1 MTKFVRAAAALS
13 LAFALGA
20 AGCGRDEPNAAVAAA
35 RAADLD
41 VRRDAALPSPT
52 PVLPSAASAASA
64 AATSGA
70 NTADSIAARISADAA
85 AARSAARAAAA
96 RTAAADLRA
105 SNAAALAA
113 ADARAAANA
122 RRTMTVGVGATMGAS
137 IQDSLSSRV
146 NKPGETVRAV
156 LSENVMDASGR
167 VAIPAGS
174 AVTLVIVKLEPGS
187 DQVRPEGRL
196 ELAVSSVTINGL
208 SYPLSASIGPI
219 PHTMQGRG
227 ITKDEAARVAGG
239 AAVGAIIGQVI
250 GKNTKGTVIGAAAG
264 TVVGG
269 AAAARY
275 AFRDVIV
282 APGARI
288 VLTLT
293 QPFVVTN

>member
-1 MTKFVRAAAALS
+1 MSNSVRTVSALS

-20 AGCGRDEPNAAVAAA
+20 FGCGRDEP
-35 RAADLD
+35 RAAEIPARPADFD

-52 PVLPSAASAASA
+52 PELPSNASAASA
-64 AATSGA
+64 AATSA
-70 NTADSIAARISADAA
+70 AKTSDSIAARVSADAA
-85 AARSAARAAAA
+85 ASRAEARAAAA
-96 RTAAADLRA
+96 RVAAANLRA
-105 SNAAALAA
+105 SNAAAIAA
-113 ADARAAANA
+113 ADARAAASA
-122 RRTMTVGVGATMGAS
+122 RRSMTVAVGATLGAS
-137 IQDSLSSRV
+137 MQDSLSSRV
-146 NKPGETVRAV
+146 NKPGEVVHAV
-156 LSENVMDASGR
+156 LSENVMDGNGR
-167 VAIPAGS
+167 VAIPAGAS
-174 AVTLVIVKLEPGS
+174 IALVIVKLEPGS

-196 ELAVSSVTINGL
+196 ELEVSSVTINGL
-208 SYPLSASIGPI
+208 SYPLSATLGPI

-282 APGARI
+282 AAGARI